1 MKKLFSIMFLTLA
14 MASSVFAAGDVNINV
29 NGFDLPVKGVVIE
42 GRTMVP
48 VRGIFEKVGYTVEW
62 NAETKTATLTKGSD
76 KIVMTNGNTY
86 FTYNGSRITPDVPH
100 QIVDGSFMLPLRAV
114 SEALNAIVDWN
125 AETKTASIRLST
137 GLKIGNILTLD

>member
-86 FTYNGSRITPDVPH
+86 FT
-100 QIVDGSFMLPLRAV
+100 
-114 SEALNAIVDWN
+114 
-125 AETKTASIRLST
+125 
-137 GLKIGNILTLD
+137 